1 MEPWD
6 RPALVTFSDG
16 GFVGVILDRNSLRLS
31 YYRIVISIIFRTFV
45 KCLLNK
51 LIRKVFLHSTLS
63 GISNPFDVPLISEF
77 KQVSIIISYDNGST
91 AKPVMFSA
99 RL

>member
-51 LIRKVFLHSTLS
+51 LIRKVFLHSALS
-63 GISNPFDVPLISEF
+63 GISNPFEEWVETF
-77 KQVSIIISYDNGST
+77 QVLRDYGEHHGDGQ
-91 AKPVMFSA
+91 
-99 RL
+99 